1 MSSGSR
7 TEMEPL
13 HTDYPKKGR
22 VNLAYVS
29 KPTRRN
35 LVSNFF
41 RVLGQYVSLLCHVY
55 PTLCA
60 AFMFLCIGL
69 ALFGVGEA
77 IFNPRIR
84 YGYVAHDHS
93 NLKSVFDYRLAN
105 IDHWCLRGDSDS
117 CRCDDPLQP
126 ISRAE
131 YNSWT
136 VAFKTNRKIVKAL
149 EEDPASDVD
158 IAFVG
163 ESVVEE
169 MDGRWMGME
178 RGGNLAHL
186 KEIFDSHFNK
196 KKGGQLNAVALGI
209 AGDTSPNVLFRLM
222 HGEMSQKLHPKIYWL
237 SLGMNDLSRM
247 MCSEEVV
254 VLGILR
260 VVEEI
265 MKNTD
270 SYVVINSIFPMSQMR
285 GMTYP
290 VLSDATEAFQA
301 ARPPLRGRNRGV
313 YDPRLV
319 APAAQRVPR
328 ADFNGRNL
336 QVRVRPEVTDDVLK
350 AAAQKEEE
358 ARDEE
363 WRRRHREDVRAAFFR
378 NRQKHMAQLNERHRI
393 RKHARVAKLP
403 LWTSV
408 AAVNSQLAK
417 YARNNPGRISF
428 FDVTPLF
435 VERED
440 SRHFTLRLDRIT
452 PRGHPTQ
459 AGYMAWENAVAKRA
473 ISLVDQWKEEHPQ
486 RTYDATNDDE
496 TSPFNMDSFMEGV
509 HHRNDDDLNDDEFL
523 KNHDDA
529 WLERLGDERYDDDQ
543 ETDDSTRND
552 DNGDDNAGGDDV
564 GKGDERD
571 DDSAGDDDN
580 GDDDGGNDDEDDED
594 DDDYGDD
601 DKGDDD
607 EDDDGRG
614 DDDEG
619 DDDNGDDDEGDD
631 DEGDD
636 DEEDDELGD
645 DDEGDDDEA

>member
-1 MSSGSR
+1 
-7 TEMEPL
+7 MEPL
-13 HTDYPKKGR
+13 HTEYPAKGK
-22 VNLAYVS
+22 VNLAYAA
-29 KPTRRN
+29 KPARRSF
-35 LVSNFF
+35 VVNFI
-41 RVLGQYVSLLCHVY
+41 RVLSQYISLMCHVY

-60 AFMFLCIGL
+60 TFMFICIGL
-69 ALFGVGEA
+69 ALFGLGEA
-77 IFNPRIR
+77 IFNPRVK

-93 NLKSVFDYRLAN
+93 NLKSVFDYKLAN

-131 YNSWT
+131 FNSWT

-149 EEDPASDVD
+149 EEDPSSDVD

-163 ESVVEE
+163 ESIVEE

-178 RGGNLAHL
+178 RGGNLATL
-186 KEIFDSHFNK
+186 KQIFDSHFNK
-196 KKGGQLNAVALGI
+196 KKGGQLNGVALGI

-265 MKNTD
+265 INNTN
-270 SYVVINSIFPMSQMR
+270 SYVVINSVFPMSQMR
-285 GMTYP
+285 GTAYP

-301 ARPPLRGRNRGV
+301 ARPPLRGRNRNV

-319 APAAQRVPR
+319 APAAQRLPR
-328 ADFNGRNL
+328 ADFNGRSL
-336 QVRVRPEVTDDVLK
+336 QAPLRPAVTDDVLK

-363 WRRRHREDVRAAFFR
+363 WKRTHREKNRAAFFR
-378 NRQKHMAQLNERHRI
+378 DRQKHMAQLNEQHRI
-393 RKHARVAKLP
+393 RKHANMAKLP

-408 AAVNSQLAK
+408 AAVNFQLAK

-428 FDVTPLF
+428 FDATPLF
-435 VERED
+435 AERED
-440 SRHFTLRLDRIT
+440 SRHFQLRLDRIT

-459 AGYMAWENAVAKRA
+459 AGYMAWESAVATRA
-473 ISLVDQWKEEHPQ
+473 ISLVQQWKEEHPEKI
-486 RTYDATNDDE
+486 YVAKNDDE
-496 TSPFNMDSFMEGV
+496 TSPFDMDSFMNSIHDQE
-509 HHRNDDDLNDDEFL
+509 DDDLNDDEVF
-523 KNHDDA
+523 KNQDDA
-529 WLERLGDERYDDDQ
+529 WMDRLGDEIYDEEQ
-543 ETDDSTRND
+543 AT
-552 DNGDDNAGGDDV
+552 
-564 GKGDERD
+564 
-571 DDSAGDDDN
+571 DDSAGNGDEEGDEGDDDDN
-580 GDDDGGNDDEDDED
+580 A
-594 DDDYGDD
+594 
-601 DKGDDD
+601 
-607 EDDDGRG
+607 

-619 DDDNGDDDEGDD
+619 DDDNV
-631 DEGDD
+631 DD
-636 DEEDDELGD
+636 DEEDDDNVDDDEDNDNADDYEGD
-645 DDEGDDDEA
+645 DNNADDDDAGDDDNADDDEAGDDDNADDNEAGNDDNGDEGDDDAA